1 MSNKLKNV
9 FYDESGKWKMKKS
22 TTIIL
27 IGVIVVLALFLIVP
41 RIIKPSNSAGAFQTE
56 AIARGPLVA
65 QVGATGTIRS
75 DQTANLAWKTTGT
88 IEKISTTIGD
98 QVQNGEILAELSTT
112 SLPQNVIQAKAQL
125 ITAKRNLEDVKASN
139 LAAAQAQLA
148 LVNAQ
153 DALKTAKNLVLTHVT
168 HRGSDDMIDKAD
180 SNLTIAKGNL
190 DNAQT
195 FYDNF
200 KNLAKD
206 NDWYI
211 AALTRLTAAQTA
223 YDQAKTN
230 FTYVTDKPSALEV
243 QKNDAKLAIAQAQLA
258 DAQRAYDRVKDGP
271 NADDIAAAQAQ
282 VDALQATIDT
292 ADLVAPISGEITDM
306 IIKVGDQVSP
316 GPTAIR
322 IDDMG
327 RMLVDVA
334 VSEVDISRVKPG
346 QDATITLDAVPG
358 VTYPGKVTDVAK
370 VADVVQGVANFNV
383 TTQLTQPDQNVLPGM
398 TAAVNIIVDKLDN
411 VLLVPNRAVRLE
423 NGKRVVY
430 VLRNGKPEKVN
441 LTIGVSSDTY
451 SEIIDS
457 GLKLGDL
464 IILNPPLT
472 LTGFQGRPSSGG
484 GSPFSGGGQ

>member
-1 MSNKLKNV
+1 MPNKIKAV
-9 FYDESGKWKMKKS
+9 FYDENGKWKMKKS

-27 IGVIVVLALFLIVP
+27 IGVVVVVALFLIVP
-41 RIIKPSNSAGAFQTE
+41 RIIKPKNGSGAYQTE
-56 AIARGPLVA
+56 ALARGPLTA

-75 DQTANLAWKTTGT
+75 DQTVNLAWKTTGT
-88 IEKISTTIGD
+88 IEKINTAIGQSVKTGD
-98 QVQNGEILAELSTT
+98 ILAELSTI

-125 ITAKRNLEDVKASN
+125 ITAQRNLEDVKSSN
-139 LAAAQAQLA
+139 TAAAQAQLA
-148 LVNAQ
+148 VVNAQ
-153 DALKTAKNLVLTHVT
+153 DAVNKAKNRVLTFVT
-168 HRGSDDMIDKAD
+168 HRGSNDMIDTAD
-180 SNLTIAKGNL
+180 SQLTIANGNL
-190 DNAQT
+190 VNAET
-195 FYDNF
+195 FF
-200 KNLAKD
+200 KMFDHLKKD
-206 NDWYI
+206 DPNYV
-211 AALTRLTAAQTA
+211 AALSRLTAAQTA

-230 FTYVTDKPSALEV
+230 FTYLTDKPSALEV
-243 QKNDAKLAIAQAQLA
+243 QKNDANLAIAQAQLA
-258 DAQRAYDRVKDGP
+258 DAQRTYDRLKGGP
-271 NADDIAAAQAQ
+271 NAEDIAAAQAQ
-282 VDALQATIDT
+282 VEALQATIDT
-292 ADLVAPISGEITDM
+292 ADLIAPISGEVTDM
-306 IIKVGDQVSP
+306 NMKIGDQVSP

-322 IDDMG
+322 IDNMG

-334 VSEVDISRVKPG
+334 VSEVDISRIKPG

-358 VTYPGKVTDVAK
+358 VTYAGKVTDVAK

-383 TTQLTQPDQNVLPGM
+383 TTKLTQPDQNVLPGM

-464 IILNPPLT
+464 IILNPPIT

-484 GSPFSGGGQ
+484 GSPFGGGGQ